1 MAPLPRPGYPS
12 GVEKIIRE
20 IVALLW
26 RVFREV
32 LWKWLKPLL
41 AKILTVGVLAVA
53 AIVLL
58 VMLLSRGC

>member
-1 MAPLPRPGYPS
+1 M
-12 GVEKIIRE
+12 EKIIRE
-20 IVALLW
+20 IIALLW

-41 AKILTVGVLAVA
+41 AKILTVGVLAIA